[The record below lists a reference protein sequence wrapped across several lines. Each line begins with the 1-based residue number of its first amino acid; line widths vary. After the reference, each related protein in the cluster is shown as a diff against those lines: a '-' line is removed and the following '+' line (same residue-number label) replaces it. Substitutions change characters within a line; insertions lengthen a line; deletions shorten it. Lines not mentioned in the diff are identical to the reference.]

1 MKSKILNEGIKHLS
15 KDKKLNSLINEF
27 EKPVFYKST
36 NYYDDL
42 CKSII
47 YQQLSGKVAKIIY
60 HRFLNLFPNK
70 VPNFKKTLDLKF
82 EELKKIGLSKQKIT
96 YIDNLAKYFYNKK
109 NIDFVKYSDESLR
122 KELIKIKGIGPWTI
136 DMFLMFTMHRTDILP
151 VGDLGIKKAFQILYK
166 LKELPSKELMI
177 EISDKWKPYRTIA
190 CCYLWYLVD
199 DGDVW

>member
-82 EELKKIGLSKQKIT
+82 EELKKIGLSKQKN
-96 YIDNLAKYFYNKK
+96 NL
-109 NIDFVKYSDESLR
+109 
-122 KELIKIKGIGPWTI
+122 
-136 DMFLMFTMHRTDILP
+136 H
-151 VGDLGIKKAFQILYK
+151 
-166 LKELPSKELMI
+166 
-177 EISDKWKPYRTIA
+177 
-190 CCYLWYLVD
+190 
-199 DGDVW
+199 